1 MDGGTLN
8 AVRHHPTFARLST
21 GRMNYLSVERVSKRF
36 GPRLLFEDVSFGLER
51 GQRMGLL
58 ARNGAGK
65 TTLLKCIAGED
76 KPDTG
81 IITFRKDIRVAY
93 LGQDMHM
100 HGTRTLVDEVLDN
113 IDPVSSAIRA
123 YEHAL
128 AKHSSDLQRTIDR
141 MEELHAWD
149 HEARIKGI
157 LHLFGLHDLEQPVNT
172 LSGGQQ
178 KRLALAKTLVTK
190 PDLVIL
196 DEPTNHLDLDMIEML
211 EDELDTPGM
220 TLLLV
225 THDRYFLDRVC
236 DEIVELEGG
245 SLHRFK
251 GNYSYYVEKRAL
263 LDEVRDA
270 TQDKLR
276 SLMRHELEW
285 IRKMPR
291 ARGTKSKSRVD
302 AFKDLKEEATRKFDK
317 DEVSLEIIGNRLGGK
332 VIEARNLTK
341 SFGEKVI
348 VKGFSHSFK
357 AGDRFGIVGS
367 NGIGKSTFIDLLI
380 GRQEPDAGTT
390 SMGDTVVLGYFDQKG
405 LQLKEDKRVIDV
417 VRDIAEIIPMSK
429 GRKITA
435 SQLLERFLF
444 TKEQQQQLASLL
456 SGGERRRLHLCTVL
470 MANPNVLI
478 LDEPTNDL
486 DIPTLNAME
495 DFLAELD
502 VCLLVVSHDR
512 YFMDKICSRLLVFE
526 GEGRIKEFVGNY
538 TELRDR
544 KRKEKA
550 RLSAEQSQQR
560 AAEAAAS
567 AAATSTAKS
576 KKITYAERLELE
588 KLDKE
593 VPQLEERK
601 EQLTASFAEA
611 GITHDEMLKRGAEL
625 ETLIKELDAK
635 SERWLML
642 MEKAENA

>member
-1 MDGGTLN
+1 
-8 AVRHHPTFARLST
+8 
-21 GRMNYLSVERVSKRF
+21 MNYLSVERVGKRF
-36 GPRLLFEDVSFGLER
+36 GPRQLFEDISFGLER
-51 GQRMGLL
+51 GQKMGLL

-65 TTLLKCIAGED
+65 STLLKCIAGLD

-93 LGQDMHM
+93 LQQDVHLSSASS
-100 HGTRTLVDEVLDN
+100 LVDEVLDN
-113 IDPVSSAIRA
+113 NDPVSVAIRA

-128 AKHSSDLQRTIDR
+128 AKHSDDLQQAIDR
-141 MEELHAWD
+141 MEEVHAWD

-157 LHLFGLHDLEQPVNT
+157 LHLFGLEDLEQPVNT

-196 DEPTNHLDLDMIEML
+196 DEPTNHLDMDMIEML
-211 EDELDTPGM
+211 EDELSAPGM

-236 DEIVELEGG
+236 DEIVELESGE
-245 SLHRFK
+245 LHRFK
-251 GNYSYYVEKRAL
+251 GNYSYYVEKRAA

-276 SLMRHELEW
+276 SLVRHELEW

-302 AFKDLKEEATRKFDK
+302 AFYDMKEEASKKFDK
-317 DEVSLEIIGNRLGGK
+317 EDVSLEIIGNRLGGK

-341 SFGEKVI
+341 SYGEKKI
-348 VKGFSHSFK
+348 VSKFNYSFK

-367 NGIGKSTFIDLLI
+367 NGIGKSTFVDLLI
-380 GRQEPDAGTT
+380 GRVQPDAGTT

-405 LQLKEDKRVIDV
+405 LQLKEDRRVLDV

-444 TKEQQQQLASLL
+444 SKEQQQHWASTL

-470 MANPNVLI
+470 MKNPNVLI

-486 DIPTLNAME
+486 DIPTLNALE
-495 DFLAELD
+495 DFLAELN
-502 VCLLVVSHDR
+502 VCLLVISHDR
-512 YFMDKICSRLLVFE
+512 FFMDKICGRLLVFE
-526 GEGRIKEFVGNY
+526 GDGHIKEFVGNY
-538 TELRDR
+538 TELRER
-544 KRKEKA
+544 KRVEKL
-550 RLSAEQSQQR
+550 RLSQANAQAR
-560 AAEAAAS
+560 NAAVEAAQQEKVEKPR
-567 AAATSTAKS
+567 T
-576 KKITYAERLELE
+576 KKLTYAERLELE
-588 KLDKE
+588 KLNTD
-593 VPQLEERK
+593 VPELEERK
-601 EQLTASFAEA
+601 EKLTASFAEA
-611 GITHDEMLKRGAEL
+611 GIGHEELLKRGAEL
-625 ETLIKELDAK
+625 EALIKELESK
-635 SERWLML
+635 SERWLAL
-642 MEKAENA
+642 TEKAEGE

>member
-1 MDGGTLN
+1 
-8 AVRHHPTFARLST
+8 
-21 GRMNYLSVERVSKRF
+21 MNYLSVERVSKRF
-36 GPRLLFEDVSFGLER
+36 GPRQLFEDVSFGLER

-65 TTLLKCIAGED
+65 TTLLKCIAGQD

-93 LGQDMHM
+93 LSQDMQM

-113 IDPVSSAIRA
+113 NDPISAAIRA

-128 AKHSSDLQRTIDR
+128 AKHGPDLQPAIDR

-157 LHLFGLHDLEQPVNT
+157 LHLFGLQDLEQPVNT

-251 GNYSYYVEKRAL
+251 GNYSYYVEKRAQ

-302 AFKDLKEEATRKFDK
+302 AFKDLKEEASKKFDK
-317 DEVSLEIIGNRLGGK
+317 EGVSLEIIGNRLGGK

-348 VKGFSHSFK
+348 VKGFNHSFK

-380 GRQEPDAGTT
+380 GRQQPDAGTT

-405 LQLKEDKRVIDV
+405 LQLKEDRRVIDV

-444 TKEQQQQLASLL
+444 TKEQQQQWASLL

-495 DFLAELD
+495 DFLAELN

-512 YFMDKICSRLLVFE
+512 FFMDKVCSRLLVFE
-526 GEGRIKEFVGNY
+526 GEGRIKELVGNY

-544 KRKEKA
+544 KQQEKA
-550 RLSAEQSQQR
+550 RLSAAQSQQR
-560 AAEAAAS
+560 AAEAAAT
-567 AAATSTAKS
+567 AVATSTAKA
-576 KKITYAERLELE
+576 KKMTYAERLELE
-588 KLDKE
+588 KLDQE
-593 VPQLEERK
+593 MPQLETRK

-611 GITHDEMLKRGAEL
+611 GISHDEMMKRSADL
-625 ETLIKELDAK
+625 EALIKELDAK